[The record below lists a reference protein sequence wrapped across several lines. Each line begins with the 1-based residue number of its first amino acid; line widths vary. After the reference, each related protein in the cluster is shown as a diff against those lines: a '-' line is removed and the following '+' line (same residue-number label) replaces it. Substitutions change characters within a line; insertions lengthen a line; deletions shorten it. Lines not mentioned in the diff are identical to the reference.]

1 MAAVALIGFVAVLSV
16 ISLKG
21 RDGASPVG
29 AASTQSTVSA
39 ASLATTTAAAA
50 TTTSTTVPR
59 VPLERELASGM
70 SGDDVVMVQKR
81 LAQIGFDPGEADGH
95 FGSLT
100 THAVWAFEK
109 LVMGVP
115 RWKAT
120 GTVTPALWE
129 KIQDPIAITPRR
141 PRNDGS
147 NHVEIYLPEQVMAVF
162 HNNQAVLVAH
172 VSTGQRINGANGF
185 SIEESYEY
193 REVIVIDTDNDGQ
206 PLDEPVEKPVVGL
219 AYTPPGVFKAHWRVS
234 GERKGPLGVMFNP
247 IYINQ
252 GIAIH
257 GSSQVPLYPAS
268 HGCIRVSQYLG
279 ERIELERLIDIGN
292 DVLIWDGV
300 KEPEDQPFMATQA
313 QLDRP
318 DPDATTTT
326 TTSTTVAP
334 TTTKP
339 APTTTRPATTTT
351 TTTAA
356 PTTTTTVPTATS
368 VVPPTVTT
376 PASP

>member
-29 AASTQSTVSA
+29 AASTQSTVST
-39 ASLATTTAAAA
+39 ASLVSTTAVST

-59 VPLERELASGM
+59 VPLERELTSGM

-81 LAQIGFDPGEADGH
+81 LAQIGFDPGEPDGH

-129 KIQDPIAITPRR
+129 KIQDPITITPRR

-193 REVIVIDTDNDGQ
+193 REVIVIDTDNDGK
-206 PLDEPVEKPVVGL
+206 PLEKPVEKPVVGL

-234 GERKGPLGVMFNP
+234 GERKGPLGTMFNP

-257 GSSQVPLYPAS
+257 GASQVPLYPAS

-292 DVLIWDGV
+292 AVLIWDGV

-318 DPDATTTT
+318 DPDATTT
-326 TTSTTVAP
+326 VAP
-334 TTTKP
+334 PTTQP
-339 APTTTRPATTTT
+339 APTTTRAATTTT
-351 TTTAA
+351 TSSTT
-356 PTTTTTVPTATS
+356 PTTVSTATS
-368 VVPPTVTT
+368 VAPPAVSA
-376 PASP
+376 PANP